1 MNDEIIEGNKLI
13 ADFLEISQ
21 VEFLKDSE
29 KEIYKDEPLYV
40 IEELNVKYNLKEINF
55 YKVEDLLFHRDWN
68 WLIKVIQEI
77 TKKLDLVFIR
87 FNFFNGEIAITYRE
101 SLNSNNIYDIAYIS
115 KDEETFKLGVFT
127 EIVEFIKFY
136 NERKLVNK

>member
-68 WLIKVIQEI
+68 WLIKIIQEI
-77 TKKLDLVFIR
+77 TKKLDLIFIHI
-87 FNFFNGEIAITYRE
+87 NFYVSGFSILYKDPITYDNLY
-101 SLNSNNIYDIAYIS
+101 SIIS
-115 KDEETFKLGVFT
+115 KYEDDEAFKLGVFT

>member
-1 MNDEIIEGNKLI
+1 MNNEIIEGNKLI
-13 ADFLEISQ
+13 ADFLGIT
-21 VEFLKDSE
+21 
-29 KEIYKDEPLYV
+29 
-40 IEELNVKYNLKEINF
+40 
-55 YKVEDLLFHRDWN
+55 EDVMFNEDWN

-101 SLNSNNIYDIAYIS
+101 SLNSNNLYDIVYIS

-127 EIVEFIKFY
+127 EIVNLIKFY
-136 NERKLVNK
+136 NERKLVNR